1 MSEPLRPEDRDA
13 LDRNIQRTV
22 AGAVIKRLETMAQD
36 LQRQELVQSRLLV
49 AALALIGLGL
59 AALALMLLSGGAN

>member
-22 AGAVIKRLETMAQD
+22 AGAVIRRLETIAQD
-36 LQRQELVQSRLLV
+36 LQRQELMQSRLFV

-59 AALALMLLSGGAN
+59 VTLALVLL